1 MSARDTLPLLP
12 PSLPLLPSL
21 PRKAGDRRHWGQLAG
36 AGLALTLA
44 ATAEHHDGVVVV
56 VTADTQAATRLEDE
70 LAFFLEGRLP
80 VLHFADWETL
90 PYDQF
95 SPHQDII
102 SARLKTLALLPGMQR
117 GILIVP
123 LTTLAHRIAP
133 RSYLGG
139 RSLSLRIKQK
149 LDISE
154 FRRQLEG
161 AGYVAVDT
169 VYEHGEFAVRGSLI
183 DLFPMGSES
192 PLRIELF
199 DDEVETLRLF
209 DAETQRTVESVEKLE
224 LLPAKEFPLD
234 KAAVRH
240 FRDVWSETFFG
251 DPKRCPVYQD
261 VINGLAS
268 GGIEYYLPLFFDE
281 TGTLFD
287 YLPGNSLVMLDGG
300 ANVHIAHFW
309 QEIRNRYEDRRH
321 DGTRPLLEPERLF
334 LRDNE
339 LFEGINRFPRIDWQG
354 GRVEERAGSDNL
366 PFVAAPAL
374 PVDAKA
380 EQPLQQLLQFLRN
393 HDSTRVL
400 FCAESAGRRE
410 SLLELFARAG
420 LKPRSVSHWQEFV
433 DSQDKTPAITIAP
446 LEQGLWLENP
456 ALAVIAE
463 SQLFGQRVMQRR
475 RRKASNQDVSSELV
489 IKNLSELQEGAPVV
503 HIDHGVGRYQ
513 GLVTLDID
521 NQTQEFLLLEYADN
535 AKLYV
540 PVSSLHLIA
549 RYSGAD
555 DAAAPLHRLGT
566 EQWSKARRKAAEQ
579 VRDTAAELLNIYA
592 RRAARPGHAFT
603 FSEADYQLFASGFPF
618 EETADQA
625 AAIIATIT
633 DLRAP
638 RPMDRLVCGDVG
650 FGKTEV
656 AMRAAFV
663 AVQDGHQVAVL
674 VPTTLLAQQHYENF
688 RDRFADWPVKI
699 EVLSRF
705 KSAKE
710 QTLALEQLGEGKIDI
725 IIGTHKLLQNDVHFR
740 NLGLIIVDEEHR
752 FGVRHKEALK
762 NMRAEVDMLTLT
774 ATPIPRTLNMAFSG
788 MRDLSIIATPPARR
802 LAVKTFVRESN
813 PATVK
818 EAVMR
823 ELLRG
828 GQVYYLHNEVDSIE
842 KSAEEIQKLVPE
854 ARIGIAHGQMR
865 ERELEQVMQQF
876 YHKQFNVLVCTTIIE
891 TGIDVPSANTII
903 MDRADKLGLAQMHQL
918 RGRVGRSHHQAYAY
932 LLTPS
937 IKAMTGDAEKRL
949 EAIAQADDLGAG
961 FSLASHDLEIRGAG
975 ELLGEEQSGN
985 INTVGFTLYME
996 MLERA
1001 VKAIRAG
1008 KTPNLD
1014 QPLELATEVNLR
1026 ISALIPD
1033 EYLPDVHNR
1042 LMLYKR
1048 ISNAKTLEELHELQV
1063 EMIDRFGL
1071 LPEPTKNLFAVT
1083 ALKLDAEALGISK
1096 IDAGPSGGRIEFGRE
1111 TKVDPMRIVKMIQT
1125 QPRRFKL
1132 EGADRL
1138 RFMLDMPETG
1148 DRLERV
1154 SDLLQSLR
1162 A

>member
-1 MSARDTLPLLP
+1 MSAIPTLSLLP
-12 PSLPLLPSL
+12 ALPVKS
-21 PRKAGDRRHWGQLAG
+21 GDRRHFGGLAG

-44 ATAEHHDGVVVV
+44 NAAQQHAGPVIV
-56 VTADTQAATRLEDE
+56 VTANTQSANRLEDE
-70 LAFFLEGRLP
+70 LAFFLGHAEAAQGQLP
-80 VLHFADWETL
+80 ILHFADWETL

-95 SPHQDII
+95 SPHQDIV
-102 SARLKTLALLPGMQR
+102 SARLKTLAQLPVLQR
-117 GILIVP
+117 GIIVVP
-123 LTTLAHRIAP
+123 VSTLAHRIAP
-133 RSYLGG
+133 RGWLGG
-139 RSLSLRIKQK
+139 RSLSLALKQK
-149 LDISE
+149 IDIAE

-161 AGYVAVDT
+161 AGYTAVDT

-183 DLFPMGSES
+183 DLYPMGSES

-199 DDEVETLRLF
+199 DDEIETLRRF
-209 DAETQRTVESVEKLE
+209 DAETQRTIESVEKLE

-234 KAAVRH
+234 KAAIRR
-240 FRDVWSETFFG
+240 FRDTWAGTFLG
-251 DPKRCPVYQD
+251 DPKRVPLYQD
-261 VINGLAS
+261 VINGLAA
-268 GGIEYYLPLFFDE
+268 GGIEYYLPLFFEE

-287 YLPGNSLVMLDGG
+287 YLPANSLLMLD
-300 ANVHIAHFW
+300 ANAHQQITNFW
-309 QEIRNRYEDRRH
+309 QDIQDRYEDRRH
-321 DGTRPLLEPERLF
+321 DSTRPLLEPERLF

-339 LFEGINRFPRIDWQG
+339 LFAGINRFPRVDWQTSPL
-354 GRVEERAGSDNL
+354 EERAGQNNL
-366 PFVAAPAL
+366 PFLPPPAL

-380 EQPLQQLLQFLRN
+380 EQPLRELLQYMQN
-393 HDSTRVL
+393 HSNTRLL

-410 SLLELFARAG
+410 SLLELLGRSG
-420 LKPRSVSHWQEFV
+420 IKPRAVNNWPEFLASN
-433 DSQDKTPAITIAP
+433 DATPAITIAP
-446 LEQGLWLENP
+446 LEHGLWLQTP
-456 ALAVIAE
+456 ALSLIAE

-475 RRKASNQDVSSELV
+475 RRKASNQDVSSELI
-489 IKNLSELQEGAPVV
+489 IKNLSELKEGAPVV

-513 GLVTLDID
+513 GLVTLEVDGEA
-521 NQTQEFLLLEYADN
+521 QEFLLLEYADS

-540 PVSSLHLIA
+540 PVASLHLIA

-555 DAAAPLHRLGT
+555 DAMAPLHRLGT
-566 EQWSKARRKAAEQ
+566 EQWTKARRKAAEQ

-592 RRAARPGHAFT
+592 RRAARPGHAFG
-603 FSEADYQLFASGFPF
+603 FSDADYALFASGFPF

-625 AAIIATIT
+625 AAIIATIA

-656 AMRAAFV
+656 AMRASFV

-705 KSAKE
+705 KSTKE
-710 QTLALEQLGEGKIDI
+710 QNLALKEMQEGKIDI
-725 IIGTHKLLQNDVHFR
+725 IIGTHKLLQPDVHFR

-762 NMRAEVDMLTLT
+762 NLRAEVDMLTLT

-788 MRDLSIIATPPARR
+788 MRDLSIIATPPAKR

-813 PATVK
+813 PATIK
-818 EAVMR
+818 EALLR

-828 GQVYYLHNEVDSIE
+828 GQVYYLHNEVESIE
-842 KSAEEIQKLVPE
+842 KTAEEIRKLVPE
-854 ARIGIAHGQMR
+854 ARIGVAHGQMR

-903 MDRADKLGLAQMHQL
+903 MDRADKLGLAQLHQL

-932 LLTPS
+932 LLTPNV
-937 IKAMTGDAEKRL
+937 KAMTGDAEKRL
-949 EAIAQADDLGAG
+949 EAISQADDLGAG

-1014 QPLELATEVNLR
+1014 QPLALATEVNLR

-1048 ISNAKTLEELHELQV
+1048 ISNAKTTEELDELQV

-1071 LPEPTKNLFAVT
+1071 LPDPVKNLFAVT
-1083 ALKLDAEALGISK
+1083 ALKLGAEEMGIRK
-1096 IDAGPSGGRIEFGRE
+1096 IDAGPSGGRLEFSSE
-1111 TKVDPMRIVKMIQT
+1111 TNVDPMRLVKLIQT
-1125 QPRRFKL
+1125 QPRRYKL

-1138 RFMLDMPETG
+1138 RFMLPSD
-1148 DRLERV
+1148 DAVQRLEV
-1154 SDLLQSLR
+1154 VNTVLAALR
-1162 A
+1162 